1 MFMQVIGKNV
11 PFATI
16 IIAMI
21 IYVMDV
27 VVVMKIVTAIV
38 MYPTT
43 VIVAENVLIMY

>member
-1 MFMQVIGKNV
+1 MFMLVIGRSAH
-11 PFATI
+11 FATI

-21 IYVMDV
+21 IYVMGV